1 MEYRGFYTQQEI
13 IYYEKILFTEYYYM
27 NFEKY
32 EKYENWK
39 CLSFNFNYNKKTFIM
54 KKYDNRKVI

>member
-1 MEYRGFYTQQEI
+1 MK
-13 IYYEKILFTEYYYM
+13 KILFTEYYYM

-32 EKYENWK
+32 ENWK
-39 CLSFNFNYNKKTFIM
+39 FLSFNFNYNKKTFIM